1 MDKFTTLRGIA
12 APLLRTNIDT
22 GAIIAPV
29 FMLSRSIDLGAK
41 LFSNWRYT
49 LDGAEIPE
57 FVLNQPRYRKAQI
70 LLAGPNFGCGS
81 SREGAVW
88 ALMRFGIRCV
98 IAPSFGEIFFSNACQ
113 NGLLPVTL
121 PEPTV
126 HELADAV
133 IAAPEPVLAVD
144 LVRCAVQ
151 PPSGSEL
158 TFELPAD
165 RRLSFLEGLD
175 ETSLILR
182 HEDEID
188 DFQQRAR
195 AAQPW
200 LFDAETG
207 RA

>member
-1 MDKFTTLRGIA
+1 MEQFTTLTGIA
-12 APLLRTNIDT
+12 APLMRANIDT

-29 FMLSRSIDLGAK
+29 FMLSRSFDLGAK

-49 LDGAEIPE
+49 LDGAEVPD

-98 IAPSFGEIFFSNACQ
+98 IAPGFGEIFYSNACQ

-121 PEPTV
+121 PDDVVQTLANDVAEALEPLVT
-126 HELADAV
+126 
-133 IAAPEPVLAVD
+133 VD
-144 LVRCAVQ
+144 LRRRTLCG
-151 PPSGSEL
+151 PSGEEIA
-158 TFELPAD
+158 FVFAED
-165 RRLSFLEGLD
+165 RRTSFLEGLD

-182 HEDEID
+182 YESEID
-188 DFQQRAR
+188 AYQAR
-195 AAQPW
+195 LREAQPW
-200 LFDAETG
+200 IFDA
-207 RA
+207 RASW